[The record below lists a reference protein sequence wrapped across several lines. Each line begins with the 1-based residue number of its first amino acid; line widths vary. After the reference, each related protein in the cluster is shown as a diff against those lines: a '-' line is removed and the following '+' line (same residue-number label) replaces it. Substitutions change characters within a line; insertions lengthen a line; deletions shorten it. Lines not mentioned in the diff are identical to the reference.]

1 MTENNALYK
10 RIGTIP
16 VLCPGIFEGTG
27 ISAFTCLAQ
36 DWACSPKAEGPTGR
50 IYDYMS
56 EVMGGDEADRRK
68 LEAQLA
74 PLPLTWLE
82 LEHGALVADLADA
95 SPPGLSIMIPTR
107 IYADAAL
114 ISEPNQAV
122 GLTTADCLPVVVA
135 VPSVRAAVLVHAG
148 WRGLAANIIEI
159 ACDRLAD
166 YCAKHTGFSGRTAC
180 DHRGTDTMGGTPRDF
195 HRDTDAMGGTFRDFH
210 RGTDTMG
217 GIPRD
222 FHRDTDAMGGTPRD
236 FHRDTD
242 AIGGTPRD
250 FHRDTDATDDTP
262 RGCHC
267 DTDATGNTLR
277 AWRHTA
283 SGTVPPPGIGNS
295 ILPEDAIA
303 WIGPCISG
311 PDYEVGAEV
320 RDALLKTSHVAA
332 DCFAPSYP
340 ERFFADLKAIAA
352 AKLYGKGILSGHLEV
367 FHGST
372 LRDHRFHSVRR
383 DGAETGRIAT
393 VLSLEAVRF
402 DERQNDVHI

>member
-210 RGTDTMG
+210 RGTDT
-217 GIPRD
+217 I
-222 FHRDTDAMGGTPRD
+222 
-236 FHRDTD
+236 
-242 AIGGTPRD
+242 
-250 FHRDTDATDDTP
+250 DDTP